1 MVADREIMPNFLI
14 VGAAKAGTTSLYEYL
29 RQHPDIFMP
38 QWKELSFFIGDAHG
52 PLHKVKKPRYYYRV
66 FADGHDYKA
75 VGEASTSYLFDAD
88 APDIIREKLGL
99 IKIIIILRD
108 PVAMSYSLYN
118 HQVRKEGE
126 TSADFESALEA
137 EDRRQHS
144 SHFKKSCYGWHAN
157 YYYYHRGL
165 YFEQVKRYLDTFGQE
180 RVKILLFNELANDSV
195 RVVQEVYRFLEID
208 DTYVSDI
215 KVHNPAGGIISM
227 PKFWQDTGLFL
238 KTIQFVFS
246 KNPVKKIPHLLRNI
260 GRQPPS
266 PINPETAQRLRKKF
280 HNDICRLEHLIEKD
294 LSDWKN

>member
-1 MVADREIMPNFLI
+1 MIADREIMPNFLI

-38 QWKELSFFIGDAHG
+38 EWKELSFFIGDPFG
-52 PLHKVKKPRYYYRV
+52 PLHKVKKSQYYYKV
-66 FADGHDYKA
+66 FADAHDYKA

-108 PVAMSYSLYN
+108 PVAMSYSLYS

-137 EDRRQHS
+137 EDRRRHS

-165 YFEQVKRYLDTFGQE
+165 YFEQVKRYLDTFGKE
-180 RVKILLFNELANDSV
+180 RVKVLLFNELANDSI

-208 DTYVSDI
+208 DTYVPDI
-215 KVHNPAGGIISM
+215 KVHNPAGGIISI
-227 PKFWQDTGLFL
+227 PKFWEDAGLFL
-238 KTIQFVFS
+238 KTFQFVFS
-246 KNPVKKIPHLLRNI
+246 KNLVKKIPHFLRNI
-260 GRQPPS
+260 GRKPPP
-266 PINPETAQRLRKKF
+266 PINPETAQRLREKF
-280 HNDICRLEHLIEKD
+280 QNDICRLEHLIEKD
-294 LSDWKN
+294 LSAWKT